1 MKRLFC
7 LVLIISIPIITRGQS
22 LASTIAADNSGKW
35 QVSLAI
41 ITLIAGATAVIFESI
56 RMWNNRF
63 DQCADKI
70 NQADNEMA
78 QLSSAVQLRYYIHR
92 HYFLFFSRSKEAIS
106 IICTA
111 LKHRKSGRLQ
121 KTLGDSLSYIK
132 HAHGLDLQETN
143 LHFISIKPKNRIKY
157 EITGKRMYNSRCI
170 DLRSADLYR
179 ADISES
185 TICNV
190 NFDKAVFYDTLLYG
204 TSFHNCSFRGTNF
217 YESDLRGVKFYA
229 CDLTGANFDGA
240 KRLSKAFVSEKEKVE
255 KAPKEQLLLYLDEDG
270 TFGLKK
276 DKIVYVEK
284 GRNMKVFLSKL
295 GSMDIQ
301 KNIDRIAIQNDFE
314 TKYTISFDCIERNEY
329 RESGQLNMILDTMS
343 HCCGVVV
350 LAFAHMKV
358 LSGEIRKPKEDQM
371 ELLSNI
377 LCPSPWMQIET
388 AFARS
393 LGLPCLI
400 ISEDEGLLRN
410 GIFDEAL
417 VQNDPSM
424 FFVTFVN
431 GGFSNEDR
439 ATIEEWVR
447 AVEACKN

>member
-1 MKRLFC
+1 MNTFLS
-7 LVLIISIPIITRGQS
+7 LLPLTADTSGQ
-22 LASTIAADNSGKW
+22 W
-35 QVSLAI
+35 QVSLAL
-41 ITLIAGATAVIFESI
+41 ITLIAGAAAVIFEAI
-56 RMWNNRF
+56 RTWNNRF

-70 NQADNEMA
+70 NEANNEMA
-78 QLSSAVQLRYYIHR
+78 QLSSAVQLRYYVNR
-92 HYFLFFSRSKEAIS
+92 RYFLFFSHSKEAIS

-132 HAHGLDLQETN
+132 HANGLDLQETN
-143 LHFISIKPKNRIKY
+143 LHFISIKPKNRIQF
-157 EITGKRMYNSRCI
+157 EITGKVKYNSRSI

-179 ADISES
+179 SDASES

-204 TSFHNCSFRGTNF
+204 TSFHNCSFRGASF
-217 YESDLRGVKFYA
+217 FESDLRGVKFYA

-240 KRLSKAFVSEKEKVE
+240 KRLSQAFVFEKEKVE
-255 KAPKEQLLLYLDEDG
+255 KPLKEQLLSYLDADG
-270 TFGLKK
+270 IFGQKRNE
-276 DKIVYVEK
+276 IVYADK

-301 KNIDRIAIQNDFE
+301 KNLDRIAIQNDFE
-314 TKYTISFDCIERNEY
+314 TNFKISFDCIERDEY
-329 RESGQLNMILDTMS
+329 RDSGQLNMIQDTMS
-343 HCCGVVV
+343 HCSGVVV

-358 LSGEIRKPKEDQM
+358 LSGEIRKPREDQM
-371 ELLSNI
+371 ELLSNV

-400 ISEDEGLLRN
+400 ISEDDGLLRN
-410 GIFDEAL
+410 GIFDEAV

-424 FFVTFVN
+424 FFVKFVN
-431 GGFSNEDR
+431 GSFSKDDR
-439 ATIEEWVR
+439 AIIQEWVR
-447 AVEACKN
+447 AVEARKK

>member
-1 MKRLFC
+1 MNTFLS
-7 LVLIISIPIITRGQS
+7 LLPLTADTSGQ
-22 LASTIAADNSGKW
+22 W
-35 QVSLAI
+35 QVSLAL
-41 ITLIAGATAVIFESI
+41 ITLIAGAAAVIFEAI
-56 RMWNNRF
+56 RTWNNRF

-70 NQADNEMA
+70 NEANNEMA
-78 QLSSAVQLRYYIHR
+78 QLSSAVQLRYYVNR
-92 HYFLFFSRSKEAIS
+92 RYFLFFSHSKEAIS

-132 HAHGLDLQETN
+132 HANGLDLQETN
-143 LHFISIKPKNRIKY
+143 LHFISIKPKNRIQF
-157 EITGKRMYNSRCI
+157 EITGKVKYNSRSI

-179 ADISES
+179 SDASES

-204 TSFHNCSFRGTNF
+204 TSFHNCSFRGASF
-217 YESDLRGVKFYA
+217 FESDLRGVKFYA

-240 KRLSKAFVSEKEKVE
+240 KRLSQVLVKKKKKVE
-255 KAPKEQLLLYLDEDG
+255 KPLKEQLLSYLDADG
-270 TFGLKK
+270 IFGQKRNE
-276 DKIVYVEK
+276 IVYADK

-301 KNIDRIAIQNDFE
+301 KNLDRIAIQNDFE
-314 TKYTISFDCIERNEY
+314 TNFKISFDCIERDEY
-329 RESGQLNMILDTMS
+329 RDSGQLNMIQDTMS
-343 HCCGVVV
+343 HCSGVVV

-358 LSGEIRKPKEDQM
+358 LSGEIRKPREDQM
-371 ELLSNI
+371 ELLSNV

-400 ISEDEGLLRN
+400 ISEDDGLLRN
-410 GIFDEAL
+410 GIFDEAV

-424 FFVTFVN
+424 FFVKFVN
-431 GGFSNEDR
+431 GSFSKDDR
-439 ATIEEWVR
+439 AIIQEWVR
-447 AVEACKN
+447 AVEARKK

>member
-1 MKRLFC
+1 M
-7 LVLIISIPIITRGQS
+7 ISFPIIV
-22 LASTIAADNSGKW
+22 AIAVDNSGLW
-35 QVSLAI
+35 QVSLAV
-41 ITLIAGATAVIFESI
+41 ITLIAGAAAVIFEAI
-56 RMWNNRF
+56 RTWNNRF

-70 NQADNEMA
+70 NDSNNEMA
-78 QLSSAVQLRYYIHR
+78 QLSSAVQLRYYINR
-92 HYFLFFSRSKEAIS
+92 HYFLFFSHSREAIS

-132 HAHGLDLQETN
+132 HANGLDLQDAN

-157 EITGKRMYNSRCI
+157 EITGKKRFNSRCI
-170 DLRSADLYR
+170 DLRSTDLYR

-190 NFDKAVFYDTLLYG
+190 NFDKAVFYDALLYG
-204 TSFHNCSFRGTNF
+204 TSFHNCSFRGASF
-217 YESDLRGVKFYA
+217 YDADLRGTKFYA

-240 KRLSKAFVSEKEKVE
+240 KRLSKAFVSTKEKVE
-255 KAPKEQLLLYLDEDG
+255 KAPKEPLLLYLDKSGIYGQKNEDIIYA
-270 TFGLKK
+270 
-276 DKIVYVEK
+276 DK

-301 KNIDRIAIQNDFE
+301 KNMDRIAIQNDFE
-314 TKYTISFDCIERNEY
+314 ANYAISFDCIERKEY
-329 RESGQLNMILDTMS
+329 RDSGQLNMIQDTMS
-343 HCCGVVV
+343 HCSGVVV

-358 LSGEIRKPKEDQM
+358 LSGEIRKPKEDKM
-371 ELLSNI
+371 ESLSDV

-410 GIFDEAL
+410 GIFDDAV

-424 FFVTFVN
+424 FFVKFAN
-431 GGFSNEDR
+431 GGFSDEDR
-439 ATIEEWVR
+439 ATIKEWVR
-447 AVEACKN
+447 ALEACRN